1 MKISLPG
8 IITVASLSVMAGCS
22 AAPTSPSGPAA
33 TAVPAKTATPKPP
46 VPTAAPLTADAEA
59 TMKAARSLG
68 YVPRNHHGTIVYC
81 RTESQLGTR
90 FVSTTCISQE
100 QVASA
105 VERSVGNRDSVED
118 MQKKSLLQ
126 GQGY

>member
-1 MKISLPG
+1 MRVSLPA
-8 IITVASLSVMAGCS
+8 IITVASLSAMAGCAS
-22 AAPTSPSGPAA
+22 APTSPNAPVA
-33 TAVPAKTATPKPP
+33 TAVPAR
-46 VPTAAPLTADAEA
+46 TAAPKPTVTAAVPLSADAEA

-68 YVPRNHHGTIVYC
+68 YVPRNHKGTIVYC

-105 VERSVGNRDSVED
+105 AERSVDNRDSVED

>member
-1 MKISLPG
+1 MSVSLPA
-8 IITVASLSVMAGCS
+8 IITVALLSVMAGCAS
-22 AAPTSPSGPAA
+22 APISPSAPAA
-33 TAVPAKTATPKPP
+33 AVPAR
-46 VPTAAPLTADAEA
+46 TAAPKPTVPAAVPLNADAEA

>member
-1 MKISLPG
+1 MRVSLPA
-8 IITVASLSVMAGCS
+8 IITVASLSAMAGCAS
-22 AAPTSPSGPAA
+22 APISPSAPAA
-33 TAVPAKTATPKPP
+33 AVPARAAVQK
-46 VPTAAPLTADAEA
+46 PTASTTVPLSADAEA

-68 YVPRNHHGTIVYC
+68 YVPRNHKGTIVYC

-105 VERSVGNRDSVED
+105 AERSVDNRDSVED

>member
-1 MKISLPG
+1 MSVSLPA
-8 IITVASLSVMAGCS
+8 IITVASLSALAGCAS
-22 AAPTSPSGPAA
+22 APISPSAPAA
-33 TAVPAKTATPKPP
+33 AVPAR
-46 VPTAAPLTADAEA
+46 TAAPKPTVPAAVPLSADAEA
-59 TMKAARSLG
+59 TKKAARSLG
-68 YVPRNHHGTIVYC
+68 YVPRNHHGTIVYR